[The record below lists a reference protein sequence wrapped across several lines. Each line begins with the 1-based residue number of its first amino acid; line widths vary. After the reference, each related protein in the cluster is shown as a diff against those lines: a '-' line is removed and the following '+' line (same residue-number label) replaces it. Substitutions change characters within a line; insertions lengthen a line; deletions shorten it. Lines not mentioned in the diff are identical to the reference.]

1 MIKSMTA
8 FAANN
13 IVRDALAINCELRS
27 VNHRYCDIT
36 IKLPEKLRFIEADL
50 RSIISS
56 KIKRGKIECAL
67 AYQKSLNK
75 ESTLTVNMAAVK
87 HVLEATQRIEG
98 QMESSQPLSALEI
111 LNYPGILHEPE
122 IEKETLTSTVIELVE
137 QALTTMINVREREG
151 QQLAVLLEDRC
162 IKMQTYVVTARKRM
176 PEVLKNLRNKISNRL
191 EELIV
196 EPDFDRLEQ
205 EMVLLTQKLDVAE
218 ELDRLET
225 HISEVLRVLKQNEPI
240 GRRLDFLMQEMNR
253 EANTLG
259 SKSADKETTQI
270 SIELKVL
277 IEQMREQVQNI
288 E

>member
-8 FAANN
+8 FASKE
-13 IVRDALAINCELRS
+13 VVCDALVFNCELRS

-36 IKLPEKLRFIEADL
+36 IRLPEKIRFCESEL
-50 RSIISS
+50 RSVINK
-56 KIKRGKIECAL
+56 KIKRGKIECVLSYKTNAESEPPLAL
-67 AYQKSLNK
+67 NL
-75 ESTLTVNMAAVK
+75 AAVNQL
-87 HVLEATQRIEG
+87 LELTQKIAEE
-98 QMESSQPLSALEI
+98 MDNPQPFSALEV
-111 LNYPGILHEPE
+111 LNYPGVLQEQQLD
-122 IEKETLTSTVIELVE
+122 KEQLKATIIDIVKQTIFELL
-137 QALTTMINVREREG
+137 AVREREG
-151 QQLAVLLEDRC
+151 QQLAQMIESRC
-162 IKMQTYVVTARKRM
+162 QKMQQFVKAAKTQM
-176 PEVLKNLRNKISNRL
+176 PQVLENLRHKIKERIQ
-191 EELIV
+191 ELV
-196 EPDFDRLEQ
+196 SEPDFDRLEQ
-205 EMVLLTQKLDVAE
+205 EMVLLTQKLDITE

-225 HISEVLRVLKQNEPI
+225 HILEVMRVLKQNEPI